1 MSVYVSIPI
10 KLMIIGDSGVGKSCL
25 SLRFMDGVFTPTFIT
40 TAPVGIPIKMM
51 DLDGNTVRLQVWDT
65 PGQERFKTITSQYY
79 RGVQGLLVAH
89 DITDQ
94 DSFGNVRKWMESIN
108 QHAKAGT
115 KRILI
120 GTKSDLVQERVVS
133 KERGQ
138 ALSKE
143 YGISFFECSAKE
155 DKQVTELFAEI
166 ARQVLNGSEVQ
177 TSAVQLIDGGSGA
190 HHESKCC

>member
-51 DLDGNTVRLQVWDT
+51 DLDGNTV
-65 PGQERFKTITSQYY
+65 